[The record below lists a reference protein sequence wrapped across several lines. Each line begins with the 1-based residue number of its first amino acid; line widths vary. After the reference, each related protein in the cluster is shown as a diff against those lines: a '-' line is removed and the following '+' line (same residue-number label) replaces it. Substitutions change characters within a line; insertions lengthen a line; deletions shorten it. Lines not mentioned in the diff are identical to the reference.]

1 MGCAP
6 LRYDS
11 GCWILRFPGATPIQ
25 LTISTDDSPSGFAKA
40 DAAVARCGGVGQVTW
55 STQP

>member
-40 DAAVARCGGVGQVTW
+40 DAAVARCGGVGQVT
-55 STQP
+55 